1 MRAMEIT
8 CSRCHQSIPDDGLY
22 CPSCGLPQ
30 LVYPGDEA
38 LAPAQAGVWSDALS
52 ETGAVEWRPAL
63 RFALLLA
70 LPAGLLCGGVPVLG
84 LLGFFWMAAAAAWAV
99 ALYSRSQRSVSGVG
113 QSTGW
118 LTAGAGARIGLV
130 TGLVAG
136 WIAFASSGVS
146 LFIERFV
153 FHGGKD
159 FDDVWQT
166 PMARVSEQW
175 QSIGAAGQDP
185 KAGEMAKA
193 MVALLLSPEG
203 KAGSML
209 GGTVA
214 VEAVL
219 VVFAIAGGALGA
231 KLLAGPKG
239 QQG

>member
-1 MRAMEIT
+1 MEIT
-8 CSRCHQSIPDDGLY
+8 CSRCHQAIPNDGLY

-30 LVYPGDEA
+30 LVYSGDEA
-38 LAPAQAGVWSDALS
+38 LAPVQAGVWRDALS

-84 LLGFFWMAAAAAWAV
+84 LLGFLWMAAAAAWAV
-99 ALYSRSQRSVSGVG
+99 ALYSRSQRTASSAG
-113 QSTGW
+113 QSAGW
-118 LTAGAGARIGLV
+118 ISTGAGARIGLV
-130 TGLVAG
+130 TGLAAG
-136 WIAFASSGVS
+136 WVAFASSGVS

-159 FDDVWQT
+159 FDDLWQT
-166 PMARVSEQW
+166 QIAHLTEQW
-175 QSIGAAGQDP
+175 QTIGAASQDP
-185 KAGEMAKA
+185 KFGETAKG
-193 MVALLLSPEG
+193 MIALLLSPEG

-214 VEAVL
+214 VEAIL

-231 KLLAGPKG
+231 KLLAGPKR